1 MATSRLKDVAQR
13 AGVSYKT
20 VSRVVNGEPGVGE
33 ATRLRVQQAID
44 ELGYQANHS
53 ARSLRRGRT
62 QTIRFILGLRE
73 MHLRQERFQDDV
85 IAAVA
90 DAGTAAGYSIL
101 LELARS
107 GDTAAEL
114 ARFSDKRA
122 DGTLLLEGR
131 KDTSLIPILKASQTP
146 TVLLVNPDAEPSFGS
161 VSVDFEGGA
170 FEMVSRLIA
179 LGHRRIAHIADDQR
193 LFSSSE
199 RLAGYRRAL
208 ETAGIPYD
216 ESLVIVR
223 DYSRQS
229 GVEAAGLLMAM
240 QPRPTALFCVN
251 DLTALG
257 ALDYLREH
265 GIRVPDEVS
274 VTGFDDIP
282 MARLADPPLSTIHI
296 PWYEAAEAATVAL
309 IQAIEGKQLAP
320 VRQDLPVEIVLRES
334 TGPAPTY

>member
-1 MATSRLKDVAQR
+1 MATSRLKDVAQQ

-33 ATRLRVQQAID
+33 ATRLRVQRAID

-73 MHLRQERFQDDV
+73 MHLRAERFQDDV

-101 LELARS
+101 LELTRS
-107 GDTAAEL
+107 TDTAADL

-131 KDTSLIPILKASQTP
+131 KDTPLVPILKSSQTP
-146 TVLLVNPDAEPSFGS
+146 TVILVNPEVEPSFGS

-170 FEMVSRLIA
+170 FDLVSRLIA
-179 LGHRRIAHIADDQR
+179 LGHRRIAHIGDDPALYSSRER
-193 LFSSSE
+193 LF
-199 RLAGYRRAL
+199 GYQRAL
-208 ETAGIPYD
+208 KNAGIAFN
-216 ESLVIVR
+216 ESLVVVR
-223 DYSRQS
+223 DYSRES
-229 GVEAAGLLMAM
+229 GFAAAEELMAKN
-240 QPRPTALFCVN
+240 PRPTALFCVN

-257 ALDYLREH
+257 AIDFLTSH
-265 GIRVPDEVS
+265 GYQVPADVS
-274 VTGFDDIP
+274 VTGYDDIA
-282 MARLADPPLSTIHI
+282 MARLSDPPLSTIHI

-309 IQAIEGKQLAP
+309 IRAIEGGDTVP
-320 VRQDLPVEIVLRES
+320 VRQEFPVEIVLRES
-334 TGPAPTY
+334 TGPAPAH